1 MLALFPGQTRD
12 ALNTAISLK
21 EIMAREER
29 PVELK
34 ILISRDK
41 TLVGVAGNQKRQ
53 TITAIS
59 KTIMDIYAL
68 NSLMDEIGTRYIITR
83 RGVEGIG
90 EDSYFSCREIGAGD
104 WGRESL
110 YEFLDG
116 MDTYEKKL
124 HLITREEFEK
134 GIHDYQQK
142 RYFEARKHFA
152 SVLQTN
158 QRDQVAMYYLM
169 LCDTHSQEG
178 MARQN

>member
-1 MLALFPGQTRD
+1 
-12 ALNTAISLK
+12 
-21 EIMAREER
+21 
-29 PVELK
+29 
-34 ILISRDK
+34 
-41 TLVGVAGNQKRQ
+41 
-53 TITAIS
+53 
-59 KTIMDIYAL
+59 
-68 NSLMDEIGTRYIITR
+68 
-83 RGVEGIG
+83 
-90 EDSYFSCREIGAGD
+90 
-104 WGRESL
+104 
-110 YEFLDG
+110 